1 MLRGRHRKPKGYR
14 TPARG
19 ARRRRDRV
27 FTDDRLPDAGGFPQS
42 SGYFVDECR
51 ARGFHVI
58 ETGDQLV
65 VLCHEG
71 SMVIH
76 C

>member
-1 MLRGRHRKPKGYR
+1 MNQLFRAGQ
-14 TPARG
+14 AN
-19 ARRRRDRV
+19 
-27 FTDDRLPDAGGFPQS
+27 AGGVVRRSIRDVDRIVGLGEFI
-42 SGYFVDECR
+42 DECR

>member
-1 MLRGRHRKPKGYR
+1 MRIMSAWLNQVFRAGRANEG
-14 TPARG
+14 G
-19 ARRRRDRV
+19 VVRRSIYDVDRIV
-27 FTDDRLPDAGGFPQS
+27 GLDR
-42 SGYFVDECR
+42 FVDECR
-51 ARGFHVI
+51 ARRFHVI